1 MDREVIKIEGD
12 LRSQLYNI
20 AFELFYND
28 MEFEKVKDTTESVLF
43 HRGQHTESQVI
54 RRKSDGK
61 FFKVTWMTDRN
72 GFCDEQDHDTL
83 VEVFPHQVTKTVF
96 KDEPQNLHRHN
107 DIYFLKALVEA
118 GVDNWVWYD
127 MAVDRYE
134 VNAVEHSFAQG
145 LSRGRKT
152 VKQ

>member
-12 LRSQLYNI
+12 QREELLQMATDLRYRG
-20 AFELFYND
+20 
-28 MEFEKVKDTTESVLF
+28 MEFKQLSREYSSFSKVNGKLKASAVLK
-43 HRGQHTESQVI
+43 
-54 RRKSDGK
+54 RKSDGK
-61 FFKVTWMTDRN
+61 FFRVTTTLFEKDFGDYESN
-72 GFCDEQDHDTL
+72 LTL

-118 GVDNWVWYD
+118 GVDNWEGYD
-127 MAVDRYE
+127 MAIDRYE
-134 VNAVEHSFAQG
+134 VDAA
-145 LSRGRKT
+145 RKT